1 MATTIKQELGQKLQ
15 QKLSPLQIQTIKL
28 IEMPVQALEQHV
40 REVFNDNPVLDDT
53 PAQGGESDEPRDMSI
68 SEMEDR
74 ENSGGS
80 LEENYSSYGD
90 DDPTPYYNRS
100 INNWGKDERPEYNTF
115 SVKQSFTQS
124 LMEQLGY
131 RNLTEHERAV
141 ATFIIGSLDDD
152 GYLRRDVESLV
163 DDIAFRAGLETSA
176 EEVERLLKIIQQFEP
191 SGVGARDL
199 RECLLIQLEDKK
211 QTPSVRNAVRVIR
224 DGFDEFKG
232 HHFQRLMNR
241 FHLTDEEMKDI
252 VREIRKLNPSPGGQI
267 DDSYNDQAQQI
278 VPDFRLDYENGELIL
293 SMPRFSIPELRI
305 NRKYAEILET
315 GKYTTDRSQ
324 KEAAVFVK
332 QKLDSAK
339 WFVEALK
346 QRQNTLESTMRAII
360 EYQHDY
366 FVDGDESSLRPM
378 VLKDI
383 AEKTGFD
390 ISTISRVV
398 NSKWIETHFGIFPLK
413 YFFSEGLENSDG
425 EEIST
430 REIKKVLRELVD
442 GEDKH
447 NPFTDDDLVEALTSK
462 GYKVA
467 RRTIAKYRAQL
478 DIPPARLRREL

>member
-315 GKYTTDRSQ
+315 GKYATDRSQ

-413 YFFSEGLENSDG
+413 YFFSEGLENSEG